1 MLRNFNR
8 EEFMKIFI
16 FGASLRKGSLNKK
29 LASKAAQISQ
39 KIPDT
44 VIDYADFREFEMP
57 VYDGDL
63 EAASG
68 IPEGAKKFIQRILA
82 SDAMIISTPEYNGG
96 MPGALKNALDWA
108 SRSTPMPVSGKPL
121 LLLGASPGAF
131 GAVRSLWHTRVP
143 FEAIGTLVFPE
154 MFGLPKANTA
164 FDEAGEFVDAKN
176 QERLEKLVNTFVK
189 YARNINLN

>member
-1 MLRNFNR
+1 
-8 EEFMKIFI
+8 MKVFV
-16 FGASLRKGSLNKK
+16 FAASLRKGSFNKK
-29 LASKAAQISQ
+29 LALRAVQVLQ

-44 VIDYADFREFEMP
+44 TVDHADFREFEMP

-68 IPEGAKKFIQRILA
+68 LPDGAKKLIQRIRD

-96 MPGALKNALDWA
+96 IPGALKNALDWT

-121 LLLGASPGAF
+121 LLLGASPGAL

-154 MFGLPKANTA
+154 MFGLPKANIA
-164 FDEAGEFVDAKN
+164 FNEAGEFVDLKN
-176 QERLEKLVNTFVK
+176 QERLDKLINLYVK
-189 YARNINLN
+189 YSRNINSN